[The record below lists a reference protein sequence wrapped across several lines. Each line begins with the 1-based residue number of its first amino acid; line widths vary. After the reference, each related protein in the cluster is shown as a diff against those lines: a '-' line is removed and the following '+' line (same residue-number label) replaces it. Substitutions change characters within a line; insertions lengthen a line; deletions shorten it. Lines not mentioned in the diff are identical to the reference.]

1 MDSVKLL
8 IQGYAKQLPDGRWD
22 ATSATVLVKSG
33 GKKVIIDPGEF
44 PETLQIALEK
54 EGLQIN
60 DVDYVVCSHSHGDH
74 RKSSKLFPKDRIFD
88 PFKLYKKIPENLVI
102 PGTDIRVV
110 YTPGHVDNHI
120 AFIVT
125 TPEGRCG
132 IAADVIWWADNEEQ
146 KTDSLSL
153 VEHVDS
159 AAKDMVL
166 MMETR
171 RKFFSMADYV
181 IPGHGKVFKVP
192 RP

>member
-22 ATSATVLVKSG
+22 ATSATVLVRSG
-33 GKKVIIDPGEF
+33 GKRVIIDPGEF
-44 PETLQIALEK
+44 PEALQAALEK
-54 EGLQIN
+54 EGLQIS
-60 DVDYVVCSHSHGDH
+60 DIDWVVCSHSHGDH

-88 PFKLYKKIPENLVI
+88 PFKLYKKIPDNLVI
-102 PGTDIRVV
+102 PGTEIKVV
-110 YTPGHVDNHI
+110 HTPGHVDNHI
-120 AFIVT
+120 VFIVV

-146 KTDSLSL
+146 KTDTKSL
-153 VEHVDS
+153 VEHVDI
-159 AAKDMVL
+159 AAKDMAE

-171 RKFFSMADYV
+171 QNFFSMADYI

-192 RP
+192 KP